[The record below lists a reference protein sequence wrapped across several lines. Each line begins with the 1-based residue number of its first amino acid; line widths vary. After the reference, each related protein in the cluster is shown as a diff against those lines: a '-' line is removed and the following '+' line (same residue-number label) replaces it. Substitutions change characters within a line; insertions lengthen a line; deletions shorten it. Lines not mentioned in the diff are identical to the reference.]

1 MTTTPPPTVSVI
13 MPAYNAG
20 RYIAEALESV
30 LQQHHPA
37 HEIVVVDDGSSD
49 DTAAVASSVAGV
61 RCIAISHGGISAARN
76 AGIQVSTGDLL
87 AFLDADDLWEADKLS
102 RQVQILADEPTV
114 DMVFG
119 QVLQFLS
126 PELDEQQ
133 RSRLHCVAEPQ
144 PGRLASAMLVR
155 AEAFR
160 RVGGFDTTLS
170 VGEFVD
176 WYARATETGLRERML
191 PGVVLHR
198 RLHGTNTVLQQRNR
212 NSDYLRA
219 VKAAIDRRRGQA
231 EPGA

>member
-1 MTTTPPPTVSVI
+1 MNTAPRPTVSVI

-30 LQQHHPA
+30 RQQHYPA
-37 HEIVVVDDGSSD
+37 FEIVVVDDGSSD
-49 DTAAVASSVAGV
+49 DTAAIASSVAGV
-61 RCIAISHGGISAARN
+61 RCVAISHGGIGAARN
-76 AGIQVSTGDLL
+76 AGVQVSTGDLL

-102 RQVQILADEPTV
+102 RQVQVLADEPAV

-126 PELDEQQ
+126 PELDERQ

-144 PGRLASAMLVR
+144 PGLLASAMLVR

-160 RVGGFDTTLS
+160 RVGGFGTTISL
-170 VGEFVD
+170 GEFVD
-176 WYARATETGLRERML
+176 WHARATDLGLRERML

-198 RLHGTNTVLQQRNR
+198 RLHGANTVIQQRDR
-212 NSDYLRA
+212 NSDYLRV
-219 VKAAIDRRRGQA
+219 VKAALDRRRGQA
-231 EPGA
+231 ERGT